1 MLKSIKSAFTRL
13 QNMGTTDAMRVEE
26 VQRVRLTNILG
37 FIPMLMYLVYI
48 VFGILNSYYFPVIL
62 CTVLTL
68 LTITGILLNKRNRHG
83 SAKFLLF
90 SINALSVFMAYNC
103 LNIDYSIC
111 CYFFPLL
118 MAFEMLYDL
127 QLEWKRFLPAILFTV
142 LCAIACFVLPK
153 GIVYYYEMTPD
164 LVQSSILLNYVLPL
178 FISLFFVIIIMKM
191 YAETQNKLIQ
201 AKEEAEAAYK
211 AKSVFLSSMSHELRT
226 PLNGIIGSADLL
238 AHEHVTLSQK
248 KYFDIIKYSSEHM
261 LNLVNHILDFS
272 KIEAGMLELDSNV
285 FNLKQV
291 SDRVANMF
299 QSQNHTNE
307 VAFAAEIDD
316 KLDIAVL
323 SDDLRLSQI
332 LHNLLSNAFKF
343 TRKGSVIFRAV
354 CKEKTGDTITVQ
366 FSVTDTGIG
375 IKEDQQAEIFE
386 RFTQAESGTARQF
399 GGTGLGLAICKQLIE
414 KFESRIDLKSVFE
427 KGSEFSFSIVFNTN
441 IPAEKML
448 IENEQPQQSAFLNC
462 KILVAEDNPVNMM
475 LIDGFLK
482 RWKATAVKVTNGEEA
497 LLKHRQE
504 DFDLILMDLEM
515 PVMDGFE
522 AIAEIRRTDKNIPVL
537 AFTATLYD
545 KMPEDLLRKGFN
557 GFINKP
563 FKPEDV
569 RKKIEHYLVRSVPN

>member
-13 QNMGTTDAMRVEE
+13 QNMGITKDMRVEE
-26 VQRVRLTNILG
+26 AQRVKLTNILG
-37 FIPMLMYLVYI
+37 FIPIFMYVVYI
-48 VFGILNSYYFPVIL
+48 IFGILNSYYFPVIL
-62 CTVLTL
+62 CSVLTVGSVA
-68 LTITGILLNKRNRHG
+68 GILLNKNRRYG
-83 SAKFLLF
+83 WAKLVLF
-90 SINALSVFMAYNC
+90 GINALSVFMAFNC

-118 MAFEMLYDL
+118 IAFEMLYDL
-127 QLEWKRFLPAILFTV
+127 RLEWKRFLPALLFTAV
-142 LCAIACFVLPK
+142 CAFACFVLPK
-153 GIVYYYEMTPD
+153 GIIYYYEMTPE
-164 LVQSSILLNYVLPL
+164 LVQSSILLNYILPL
-178 FISLFFVIIIMKM
+178 LISLFFVIIIMRM

-272 KIEAGMLELDSNV
+272 KIEAGMLELDSNI
-285 FNLKQV
+285 FNIKQV
-291 SDRVANMF
+291 SNRVANMF
-299 QSQNHTNE
+299 QSQNHTND
-307 VAFAAEIDD
+307 VDFTAEIDD

-343 TRKGSVIFRAV
+343 TRKGLVIFRAI
-354 CKEKTGDTITVQ
+354 CKEKTDDAITVQ
-366 FSVTDTGIG
+366 FSVADTGIG

-414 KFESRIDLKSVFE
+414 KFDSLIHLKSVYG

-441 IPAEKML
+441 IPAEKAV
-448 IENEQPQQSAFLNC
+448 IENEEDKQSTLYNC
-462 KILVAEDNPVNMM
+462 RILVAEDNPVNMM
-475 LIDGFLK
+475 LIDSFLK
-482 RWKATAVKVTNGEEA
+482 RWKATAVKVTNGEDA

-545 KMPEDLLRKGFN
+545 KMPEDLVQKGFN

-569 RKKIEHYLVRSVPN
+569 RKKIEHYLLRSIPN